1 MVTCLVYT
9 IIDTLMAGDNSLI
22 TLIQRTA
29 FGGEGIGVAMAMAI
43 MYFASVAVILGV
55 ATAVTSPWV
64 FYHD

>member
-9 IIDTLMAGDNSLI
+9 IINTGGDLADHPDSG
-22 TLIQRTA
+22 TA